1 MLNLGYH
8 VSASGGLWKAFERAS
23 SVGCTTM
30 QIFASNPRT
39 WNSGVIS
46 EEEAKNFKAA
56 GKKHKI
62 NPVFIHMPYLPN
74 LSSPNRE
81 VYSKSVV
88 SLYAQASSCS
98 ALGVSN
104 LVVHLGSSM
113 GTGAAE
119 GAKRLAEALAQAK
132 RDGVSFLLENEA
144 GQRNSV
150 GSTIDELALLLDL
163 AGRHNAYLC
172 IDTCHAFAAGY
183 NIGDA
188 EFIDSLDST
197 VGIENVKLI
206 HMNDAKYPIGSHRD
220 RHSCIGYGCIGKEA
234 ISRFVSDKRIAKIPL
249 VMETPYPDEKFQM
262 NELRLMRSLYK
273 R

>member
-39 WNSGVIS
+39 WSSSPIS
-46 EEEAKNFKAA
+46 KNEADNFLSAR
-56 GKKHKI
+56 KKHKI
-62 NPVFIHMPYLPN
+62 TPVFVHMPYLPN

-81 VYSKSVV
+81 VYSKSVA
-88 SLYAQASSCS
+88 SLASQADICGS
-98 ALGVSN
+98 LGISN

-113 GTGAAE
+113 GTGAVE
-119 GAKRLAEALAQAK
+119 GAKRLAEALAQTK
-132 RDGVSFLLENEA
+132 RDDVSFLLENEA

-150 GSTIDELALLLDL
+150 GSTIDELALLMDL

-183 NIGDA
+183 DIGDA
-188 EFIDSLDST
+188 EFIDSLDSK
-197 VGIENVKLI
+197 VGIRNVKLI
-206 HMNDAKYPIGSHRD
+206 HMNDAKYPLGSHRD
-220 RHSCIGYGCIGKEA
+220 RHSCIGYGCIGKES
-234 ISRFVSDKRIAKIPL
+234 ISRFVSDRRIAKIPM
-249 VMETPYPDEKFQM
+249 VMETPYPDERFQVK
-262 NELRLMRSLYK
+262 ELRLMRSLECP
-273 R
+273 

>member
-39 WNSGVIS
+39 WSSSPIS
-46 EEEAKNFKAA
+46 KNEVNNFLSARKRY
-56 GKKHKI
+56 GI
-62 NPVFIHMPYLPN
+62 TPVFVHMPYLPN

-81 VYSKSVV
+81 VYSKSVA
-88 SLYAQASSCS
+88 SLASQADICSS
-98 ALGVSN
+98 LGISN

-113 GTGAAE
+113 GTGAVE
-119 GAKRLAEALAQAK
+119 GAKRLAEALAQAE

-150 GSTIDELALLLDL
+150 GSTINELAALMDL
-163 AGRHNAYLC
+163 AGGYNAYLC

-183 NIGDA
+183 DIGDA
-188 EFIDSLDST
+188 EFIDSLDSE

-220 RHSCIGYGCIGKEA
+220 RHSCIGYGCIGRES
-234 ISRFVSDKRIAKIPL
+234 ISRFVSDRRIAKIPL
-249 VMETPYPDEKFQM
+249 VMETPYPDERFQVKEM
-262 NELRLMRSLYK
+262 RLMRSLE
-273 R
+273 RQ